1 MCDMQYSKEEILA
14 IMNMQKTLESLSQ
27 LLVNYVGPVKEF
39 GREHI
44 RALPSA
50 KKYLLIDVLTSHLA
64 FRQPFRLRGRVSK
77 MLFRVNAEY
86 AQITEI
92 IDGLYICGVT
102 SLNAENMEKYN
113 ISLIINAT
121 TEVSCP
127 SYFK

>member
-1 MCDMQYSKEEILA
+1 
-14 IMNMQKTLESLSQ
+14 
-27 LLVNYVGPVKEF
+27 
-39 GREHI
+39 
-44 RALPSA
+44 
-50 KKYLLIDVLTSHLA
+50 
-64 FRQPFRLRGRVSK
+64 